1 METISYH
8 ISTMEELRDLNKWV
22 KTVRVST
29 HTGFLRYLLIRVCI
43 ATGRGKDLLIDFYFS
58 HKSYYT
64 SFKRVLR
71 QLETRRG

>member
-8 ISTMEELRDLNKWV
+8 ICTMEELRNLNKWV

-29 HTGFLRYLLIRVCI
+29 HTGFLRYLLIEVCI
-43 ATGRGKDLLIDFYFS
+43 KVRGGKDLLIDFYFS
-58 HKSYYT
+58 NKSYYT

-71 QLETRRG
+71 QLETKRG